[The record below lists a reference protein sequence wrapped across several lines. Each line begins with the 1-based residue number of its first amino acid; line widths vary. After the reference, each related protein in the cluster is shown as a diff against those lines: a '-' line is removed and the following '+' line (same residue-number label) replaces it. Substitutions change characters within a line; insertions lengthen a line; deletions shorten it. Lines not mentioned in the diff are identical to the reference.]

1 LTPERL
7 QKILAG
13 RGLCSRREAEGWIA
27 AGRVRV
33 NGEVIR
39 ELGAKADPSADRIE
53 VDGKPLPEEERRFV
67 VVLNKPAGYVTT
79 VRDPHAERTVME
91 LLDRVRGR
99 VYPVGRLDRDSRGV
113 LLLTN
118 DGALAH
124 ELLHPSRQV
133 EKVYEVTAA
142 GDLGDEAL
150 ARLSSGVELED
161 GPTAPARVWGARPT
175 ASGVRF
181 RMGLVEGRKRQIRR
195 MVQAVGG
202 HVVELVRVSVGPITA
217 DGLAEGAWRYLKPD
231 EVEALRRGDAPPAP
245 KRAGTRRGGK
255 RPERSSAAGLR
266 DKKRASDG
274 KTQRSKGTSA
284 RASQRHRPG
293 RR

>member
-1 LTPERL
+1 MTPERL

-33 NGEVIR
+33 NGEVVR
-39 ELGAKADPSADRIE
+39 ELGAKADPEADRIE

-118 DGALAH
+118 DGELAH

-217 DGLAEGAWRYLKPD
+217 EGLAEGAWRYLKPD
-231 EVEALRRGDAPPAP
+231 EVEALRRGEAPPAP
-245 KRAGTRRGGK
+245 KRGEGRRGGK
-255 RPERSSAAGLR
+255 RTERPGAAGLR
-266 DKKRASDG
+266 EKKRASDG
-274 KTQRSKGTSA
+274 KSQRSKGTSA
-284 RASQRHRPG
+284 RASERHRPG

>member
-1 LTPERL
+1 MAPERL

-33 NGEVIR
+33 NGAVIR
-39 ELGAKADPSADRIE
+39 ELGAKADPEADRIE

-79 VRDPHAERTVME
+79 VRDPHAEHTVME

-118 DGALAH
+118 DGELAH
-124 ELLHPSRQV
+124 ELLHPSREV

-150 ARLSSGVELED
+150 ARLASGVELED

-181 RMGLVEGRKRQIRR
+181 RIGLVEGRKRQVRR
-195 MVQAVGG
+195 MVQALGG

-231 EVEALRRGDAPPAP
+231 EVEALRRGDAPQAPRRAAPGRGGKPAG
-245 KRAGTRRGGK
+245 RSAGTGARRRGRTSDGHTGRSEGTAPATAQRHRRGG
-255 RPERSSAAGLR
+255 R
-266 DKKRASDG
+266 
-274 KTQRSKGTSA
+274 
-284 RASQRHRPG
+284 
-293 RR
+293 